1 MRIVTSILIAAVLFG
16 APAAGQTAPPKV
28 SAAQQMSGELAAKD
42 AELFDAL
49 FNKCL
54 PDKLK
59 DLITEDLE
67 FYHDKWGQ
75 IAKSG
80 AEFVEAIRRGC
91 ERQKQGVDYRARR
104 ELVKE
109 SVRVYPLNN
118 YGAIHMGE
126 HRFFKL
132 TPGKADE
139 LTEISKFTNLW
150 KKENGAWRLA
160 RVLSYD
166 HRDPQGAPLAER
178 VGKNDE

>member
-1 MRIVTSILIAAVLFG
+1 MRIVASLFIAVVLFG
-16 APAAGQTAPPKV
+16 ATT
-28 SAAQQMSGELAAKD
+28 AAQSNRPKEAATQHMSDELAAKD
-42 AELFDAL
+42 AELFDVL

-54 PDKLK
+54 PERLK
-59 DLITEDLE
+59 DLTTEDFE

-104 ELVKE
+104 ELIKE

-132 TPGKADE
+132 TDGKPDE
-139 LTEISKFTNLW
+139 LTETSKFTNLW
-150 KKENGAWRLA
+150 KKEKGVWRLA

-166 HRDPQGAPLAER
+166 HRDPQGRALAER
-178 VGKNDE
+178 VGKN